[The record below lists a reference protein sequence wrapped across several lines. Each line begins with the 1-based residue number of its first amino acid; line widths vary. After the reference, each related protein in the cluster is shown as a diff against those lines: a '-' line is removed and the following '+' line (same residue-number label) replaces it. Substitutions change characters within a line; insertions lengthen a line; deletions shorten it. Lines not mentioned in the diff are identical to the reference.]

1 MLKALQYYK
10 CRMSLYVELALQ
22 MEENSEY
29 LDAAI
34 SVLMQD
40 KDSQML
46 VHKKQ
51 AKINARHQ
59 ERLSGKDMR

>member
-1 MLKALQYYK
+1 MLKTLQYYK
-10 CRMSLYVELALQ
+10 CRMSLYMELPLQ

-51 AKINARHQ
+51 AKINAKHQ
-59 ERLSGKDMR
+59 ERLSEKDM